1 MLKQLL
7 GLFIVTTLLNVS
19 LADYKKDIGYTRVVN
34 ELGTKIPKGK
44 GVIVTQSESSGKTTA
59 YMPDIKLSEF
69 KNKTITDKSSPLPLG
84 PYSAHATGVGKAFF
98 GNNAIANGI
107 TEINCYSANGWLITD
122 YLNAD
127 HRSLE
132 PKAVNDRIANH
143 SWIGGIK
150 DEKTILNVLKRI
162 DWVINRDE
170 FIQVVGIKNSA
181 ELNSPMLSA
190 AFNVIAVGKTSGDNG
205 RSTKLLDPTYIS
217 GRSRPHIVVPANTS
231 SGAAPIVASTIAFLI
246 ETAHNNPNLS
256 TDPKE
261 NFTTNRNGEK
271 IYNAERSEVIKAILM
286 AGADKFTNNST
297 KLKNDTQN
305 NIIDYRVDQKYHTD
319 NGLDVRYGAGQL
331 NIFNSYKIISAGE
344 QNSKEDDPASDGVI
358 VDYGF
363 DYDPSFGGK
372 HTTASYYFTTDTK
385 PGTLIAS
392 LVWNVNIRK
401 GTIISFPGKAIN
413 HNLDL
418 GLYKIKNNNKI
429 LISKSNSLIDNSE
442 NILVSLEPSSRYLLE
457 VTASTEQELFE
468 WDYAIAWQI
477 SH

>member
-1 MLKQLL
+1 
-7 GLFIVTTLLNVS
+7 
-19 LADYKKDIGYTRVVN
+19 
-34 ELGTKIPKGK
+34 
-44 GVIVTQSESSGKTTA
+44 
-59 YMPDIKLSEF
+59 
-69 KNKTITDKSSPLPLG
+69 
-84 PYSAHATGVGKAFF
+84 
-98 GNNAIANGI
+98 
-107 TEINCYSANGWLITD
+107 
-122 YLNAD
+122 
-127 HRSLE
+127 
-132 PKAVNDRIANH
+132 
-143 SWIGGIK
+143 
-150 DEKTILNVLKRI
+150 
-162 DWVINRDE
+162 
-170 FIQVVGIKNSA
+170 
-181 ELNSPMLSA
+181 
-190 AFNVIAVGKTSGDNG
+190 
-205 RSTKLLDPTYIS
+205 
-217 GRSRPHIVVPANTS
+217 
-231 SGAAPIVASTIAFLI
+231 
-246 ETAHNNPNLS
+246 
-256 TDPKE
+256 
-261 NFTTNRNGEK
+261 
-271 IYNAERSEVIKAILM
+271 M

-385 PGTLIAS
+385 PGTLLAS